1 MLLHGCCVNTVV
13 SVMLV
18 ITVSGFPLLDVANP
32 GVVGLTMLPMNCNKM
47 PFAND
52 SFGNQKAEA
61 VELFRSLYGA
71 HSEESLA

>member
-1 MLLHGCCVNTVV
+1 MLLHGCCVNTVR
-13 SVMLV
+13 LV
-18 ITVSGFPLLDVANP
+18 IPVSGFPLLDVASQ

-61 VELFRSLYGA
+61 IELFRTLYGA
-71 HSEESLA
+71 HSEESFA